1 MQALNAHLNFT
12 KLGVVAEEYHRNV
25 YGESTSVLH
34 KGTPTDRL
42 VAQWWIR
49 RPHVERRVRRRR
61 RPRRCEPPISPAP
74 SPVNVTRPAEQWLA
88 NADLLLA
95 RDERRLVLEIPMG
108 FTDMQRE
115 APELAL
121 EWRLQTREIFETY
134 FARGYRVGGFLPRS
148 AARSAAAT
156 CSPRPP
162 MRAGLG
168 RNNTPAAGA
177 RPQPGM
183 EFVARRRALRAAGIW
198 PRAPG
203 FTAAAVGVLA
213 LGIGLNAGMF
223 SLVYAI
229 GFAGRAYADPDRVVQ
244 LYSSRTSDPDS
255 YRAFSFPAYQQLA
268 STDGFSGVLAHTPAL
283 VGVSEGGESRRTF
296 GVLVSRNYFD
306 VLGVPVAIGRGFTE
320 EESRPGQDAPVVV
333 VTWAFWQRHR
343 LDPALVG
350 STVRVNER
358 PFTVVGITPRGFT
371 GTMSV
376 FGPELFFP
384 LGVFHTIANDFDS
397 TTARPARAGRRLPPV
412 PGRPPGAR
420 DVAAGRAG
428 PAVASRRGADE
439 GDAGG
444 VSRRPGHAGAAAA
457 FRHQHVADGR
467 GGRRRCS
474 AP

>member
-1 MQALNAHLNFT
+1 MRYAGRHLT
-12 KLGVVAEEYHRNV
+12 A
-25 YGESTSVLH
+25 S
-34 KGTPTDRL
+34 
-42 VAQWWIR
+42 
-49 RPHVERRVRRRR
+49 
-61 RPRRCEPPISPAP
+61 
-74 SPVNVTRPAEQWLA
+74 
-88 NADLLLA
+88 
-95 RDERRLVLEIPMG
+95 
-108 FTDMQRE
+108 
-115 APELAL
+115 
-121 EWRLQTREIFETY
+121 
-134 FARGYRVGGFLPRS
+134 
-148 AARSAAAT
+148 
-156 CSPRPP
+156 
-162 MRAGLG
+162 
-168 RNNTPAAGA
+168 
-177 RPQPGM
+177 
-183 EFVARRRALRAAGIW
+183 
-198 PRAPG
+198 PG
-203 FTAAAVGVLA
+203 FTAAAVAVLA

-244 LYSSRTSDPDS
+244 LYSSRASDPDS

-296 GVLVSRNYFD
+296 GVLVSRNYFE

-320 EESRPGQDAPVVV
+320 EESQPGQDAPVVV

-397 TTARPARAGRRLPPV
+397 TTARRLERADAYHLFLVGRLA
-412 PGRPPGAR
+412 PGTSL
-420 DVAAGRAG
+420 AGRAG
-428 PAVASRRGADE
+428 TVVASRCGADQ

-444 VSRRPGHAGAAAA
+444 VSRRPSDAGAAAA
-457 FRHQHVADGR
+457 FRHQHLADGR

-474 AP
+474 AS